1 MKSDKPGKQEY
12 IIIVESGS
20 GSGYSDRHS
29 LNRIRISG
37 ISRLQEATIVIGY
50 SIEKKKEREK
60 EKRK

>member
-1 MKSDKPGKQEY
+1 MKSDKLGKQEY

-50 SIEKKKEREK
+50 SIEKKKEK
-60 EKRK
+60 KRKESK